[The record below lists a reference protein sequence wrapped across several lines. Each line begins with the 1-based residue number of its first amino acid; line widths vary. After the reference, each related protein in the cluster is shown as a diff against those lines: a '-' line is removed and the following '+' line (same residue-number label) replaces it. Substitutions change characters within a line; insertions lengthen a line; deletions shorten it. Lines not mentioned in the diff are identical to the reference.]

1 MAFSESVELP
11 SATNIANYDISN
23 GINISNAS
31 LASDLTTVTL
41 TTSPH
46 TEGLTYTLTVNN
58 IKDRASTPNVIA
70 SDTQK
75 AYTSIAQLI
84 ISNLIVAS
92 GQSYEVVDSGLQ
104 PGALVYIDRSYNF
117 TDVPATLEGA
127 TYIKTANGDKGSSG
141 SSFLSFDVN
150 QGVTVYVAHDNRS
163 TTKPTWMASFADT
176 GDDIVTSDSSFSL
189 FAREF
194 SAGTITLGG
203 NESSTSMYI
212 PIIVQSSLN
221 TGLPAAPTGLAVR

>member
-1 MAFSESVELP
+1 VAFSEPVELP
-11 SATNIANYDISN
+11 SATHIANYDISN

-41 TTSPH
+41 TSSPH

-75 AYTSIAQLI
+75 AYTFIAQLI
-84 ISNLIVAS
+84 ISNLTVAS
-92 GQSYEVVDSGLQ
+92 GQPYEVVDSGLQ
-104 PGALVYIDRSYNF
+104 PGALVYLDRSYTF
-117 TDVPATLEGA
+117 TNVPTALEGT

-150 QGVTVYVAHDNRS
+150 QDVTVYVGHDNRN
-163 TTKPTWMASFADT
+163 TTKPSWMASFADT

-189 FAREF
+189 FAKNF
-194 SAGTITLGG
+194 PAGTITLGG
-203 NESSTSMYI
+203 NEARSMYI
-212 PIIVQSSLN
+212 PIIVKAILN
-221 TGLPAAPTGLAVR
+221 TGLPAAPTNLTAN